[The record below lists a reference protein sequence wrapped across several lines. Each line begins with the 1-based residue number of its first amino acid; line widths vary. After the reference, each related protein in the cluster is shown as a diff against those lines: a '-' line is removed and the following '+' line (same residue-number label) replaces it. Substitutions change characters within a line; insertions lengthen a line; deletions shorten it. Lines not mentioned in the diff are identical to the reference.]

1 MKIAEINS
9 IRWTNAN
16 STWTFI
22 FHVLRVWIIL
32 DTHLKRIK
40 NSPLPFL
47 PLPPRNRKNRRSS
60 HLNKPR
66 RSETRLSIRFHVLCP
81 FTHRGGIEGCR
92 DERSLRSIRRH
103 WCDPNVVKNRI
114 ARFVSVSSKF
124 SRVKFGRGNVW
135 IEIYSDATI
144 CYIFP
149 LSFPTFAY
157 YSVRIT
163 AVNEWF
169 RTRKISLRYTD
180 DNQWIDNFNFAL
192 CYLDGRNYIY
202 ILYSFF

>member
-103 WCDPNVVKNRI
+103 WCDPNAVKNRI

-135 IEIYSDATI
+135 IEIYSL
-144 CYIFP
+144 YISSF
-149 LSFPTFAY
+149 LSYIRLLFRPH
-157 YSVRIT
+157 
-163 AVNEWF
+163 NGNKWF

-180 DNQWIDNFNFAL
+180 DNQWIDNFNSAL